1 MHIRKNGVSLL
12 ARAGRT
18 ALLASAAV
26 AALSIAPA
34 AQAVVPADD
43 KTPQDILDSGVN
55 GVGIMYR
62 DDGFVCTGTLINPR
76 TVIFAA
82 HCVNDR
88 TSADYSTV
96 NGGVPVAFAF
106 EADARP
112 GLIDWLSNNYTTNT
126 ALSVYNVN
134 NIAYHPDSLDPP
146 ALSFLYGDVAMA
158 TLDTPA
164 ADVPTWTVLFSA
176 LPAPSSISETTGTG
190 YHVAITGYG
199 RSGSGTTGNSY
210 GIDFRRKS
218 AENFLGLLG
227 SLDDVDGFLFGGG
240 SGYSQNLYHT
250 DFDDPTRENPF
261 DFNLFKDD
269 ALPNEGSTAG
279 GDSGGPLILDQAFDE
294 KTVIGVLSGGS
305 RYFLDQPASSY
316 GGSSFYQPLY
326 LFWDW
331 IAQNNPYR
339 YATAKAGDGKWSDAD
354 HWITALDPNYR
365 IIDSTGQLV
374 NGVPT
379 TPGAGAFGDDDT
391 QKFGQLCYQP
401 DGICYDVG
409 TGTLYVNGVAVEDGD
424 GSATPAA
431 TTASGTTTVSNN
443 KGKVEIAERSPNGTS
458 ASLADGTILE
468 AQAEGDADDGEVTTQ
483 ALPGPTL
490 ANGLPGATGF
500 VPNNIDPVAS
510 AGVIGRY
517 YDVTLSAAGKTTLD
531 IDATV
536 DRFTISGTGATLD
549 VTADGS
555 LTSLMDISHLAGV
568 VNVDG
573 SVTTP
578 GDYFLMTGLLSGK
591 GTVRA
596 PFFTNVLGTIAPG
609 GIGTIGTLS
618 VEGNAILTSG
628 STLHIDLGANGV
640 SDVLAVK
647 ATRFVEDDG
656 EGEVETP
663 PTGGEGGGQDQ
674 RQAQGSAA
682 AITAAQADGDVSLLA
697 VGDPIDGIAAVGG
710 RVVFGATTG
719 TKVRYGN
726 QYTFVT
732 AEGGVDGTFTAPAQL
747 SAILKTVLI
756 YGDNSVSVRI
766 DAGLYADVVN
776 GASPN
781 QTSFA
786 KLLDQ
791 NRSLYANYAN
801 LYGEADLLSV
811 AGIQAT
817 FEGMA
822 PRTETLKTSMAEVLN
837 DNMARF
843 YRDRL
848 TKLDAGSLGG
858 TLTMTGQPIQLAAA
872 SLNNID
878 LGMDQSGNSDTTTRE
893 GVLPDDMSAFLAG
906 GYIDG
911 KASPMRTAVPL
922 GNDQFDGWYAAIGVE
937 KAFGTNGVI
946 GLAASFSELKGNT
959 GASDWARARLYQG
972 TVYGAFDLGG
982 LKLDAVGSAGTM
994 ATRSRRSFAVG
1005 VNPYT
1010 LYGSDQ
1016 ELALSGEL
1024 GLSKALGGDTF
1035 SIVPRASIRGAY
1047 ISSGNLA
1054 EYGGDA
1060 ALVIKRHAIRS
1071 AQGRLGATIKS
1082 DMGGFKP
1089 YVTANFVHEFNDQ
1102 PGWFLA
1108 NLVGGTGSMAPFAL
1122 GRQDKNW
1129 GEIGGGL
1136 TVTTGNI
1143 DLTLSADTT
1152 AWRSDVKYQSY
1163 RAGVKFRF

>member
-1 MHIRKNGVSLL
+1 MHIRKNGAGLL
-12 ARAGRT
+12 ARAGRS
-18 ALLASAAV
+18 ALLASAAI
-26 AALSIAPA
+26 AALSIAPV

-43 KTPQDILDSGVN
+43 KTPADILDSGVN

-82 HCVNDR
+82 HCVNDY

-96 NGGVPVAFAF
+96 NGGTPVAFAF
-106 EADARP
+106 EANARP
-112 GLIDWLSNNYTTNT
+112 GVIDWISNNYRTNT

-134 NIAYHPDSLDPP
+134 NIAYNPDSLDPP

-164 ADVPTWTVLFSA
+164 ADVPTWAVLFSA
-176 LPAPSSISETTGTG
+176 LPAPSSISETSGTG
-190 YHVAITGYG
+190 YHVTITGYG
-199 RSGSGTTGNSY
+199 RSGSGTTGNSF
-210 GIDFRRKS
+210 GIDFRRKT

-227 SLDDVDGFLFGGG
+227 SLDDVDAFLFGEAG
-240 SGYSQNLYHT
+240 SYSQNLYHT
-250 DFDDPTRENPF
+250 DFDDPKRENPF

-269 ALPNEGSTAG
+269 ALPNEGATAG
-279 GDSGGPLILDQAFDE
+279 GDSGGPLILDQAFNE

-305 RYFLDQPASSY
+305 RYFLEQPASSY

-331 IAQNNPYR
+331 IAENNPYR
-339 YATAKAGDGKWSDAD
+339 YATAKAGDGKWSDAS
-354 HWITALDPNYR
+354 HWLTALDPNYR
-365 IIDSTGQLV
+365 IIDNSGRLV

-379 TPGAGAFGDDDT
+379 TAGAGAFGEDGT

-409 TGTLYVNGVAVEDGD
+409 TGTITVDGVPVEAGD
-424 GSATPAA
+424 SGTTPATA
-431 TTASGTTTVSNN
+431 TAAGTTTVSNS
-443 KGKVEIAERSPNGTS
+443 KGKVEIAERSPNAEGATLS
-458 ASLADGTILE
+458 SGAIRD
-468 AQAEGDADDGEVTTQ
+468 AQAVGDVTATV
-483 ALPGPTL
+483 LPSATL

-500 VPNNIDPVAS
+500 IPNNIDPAAS
-510 AGVIGRY
+510 RGVVGRY
-517 YDVTLSAAGKTTLD
+517 YDVTLRAAGKTTLD
-531 IDATV
+531 TIATV
-536 DRFTISGTGATLD
+536 DRFTISGAGSTLD
-549 VTADGS
+549 VTAAGS
-555 LTSLMDISHLAGV
+555 LTSLMDITHLAGV
-568 VNVDG
+568 VNIDG
-573 SVTTP
+573 KVQTQ
-578 GDYFLMTGLLSGK
+578 GDYFLLSGLLSGK
-591 GTVRA
+591 GTLRA
-596 PFFTNVLGTIAPG
+596 PFFTNVLGTVAPG
-609 GIGTIGTLS
+609 GIGTVGTLS
-618 VEGNAILTSG
+618 VEGNALLASG

-647 ATRFVEDDG
+647 ATQFVGADSQG
-656 EGEVETP
+656 AAGTP
-663 PTGGEGGGQDQ
+663 TTGGQSGGQQQ
-674 RQAQGSAA
+674 RQEQLSAA
-682 AITAAQADGDVSLLA
+682 AITAAQADGDLSRLA
-697 VGDPIDGIAAVGG
+697 IGDPIDGIAAVGG
-710 RVVFGATTG
+710 HVVFGAATG
-719 TKVRYGN
+719 TKLRYGN
-726 QYTFVT
+726 RYTFVT
-732 AEGGVDGTFTAPAQL
+732 AQGGIDGTFTAPAQL
-747 SAILKTVLI
+747 SAILKPVLI

-766 DAGLYADVVN
+766 DAGRYADVVN
-776 GASPN
+776 RAAPN

-786 KLLDQ
+786 QLLDQ
-791 NRSLYANYAN
+791 NRPLYAKYAS

-811 AGIQAT
+811 AGIQAS
-817 FEGMA
+817 FEAMA

-848 TKLDAGSLGG
+848 TKLDGGSLGG
-858 TLTMTGQPIQLAAA
+858 TLTMTGQPIQLATA

-911 KASPMRTAVPL
+911 KAAPMRTAVPL
-922 GNDQFDGWYAAIGVE
+922 GSDQFNGWYGALGVE
-937 KAFGTNGVI
+937 KAFGDNGVI
-946 GLAASFSELKGNT
+946 GLSASFSELKGNT
-959 GASDWARARLYQG
+959 GANDWARARLYQG

-982 LKLDAVGSAGTM
+982 LKLDAVGSAGTL

-1010 LYGSDQ
+1010 LYGNDQ

-1024 GLSKALGGDTF
+1024 GLSKALGSETF

-1054 EYGGDA
+1054 ETGGDA

-1071 AQGRLGATIKS
+1071 AQGRLGATVKADS
-1082 DMGGFKP
+1082 GGFKP
-1089 YVTANFVHEFNDQ
+1089 YLTANFVHEFNDQ
-1102 PGWFLA
+1102 PAFLLA
-1108 NLVGGTGSMAPFAL
+1108 NLVGGTGGPAPFAL
-1122 GRQDKNW
+1122 GGSDKNW
-1129 GEIGGGL
+1129 GEVGGGITL
-1136 TVTTGNI
+1136 TTGSI

-1152 AWRSDVKYQSY
+1152 VWRQDVKYQSY
-1163 RAGVKFRF
+1163 RAGAKFRF

>member
-1 MHIRKNGVSLL
+1 MHIRKNGAGLL
-12 ARAGRT
+12 ARAGRS
-18 ALLASAAV
+18 ALLASAAI
-26 AALSIAPA
+26 AALSIAPV

-43 KTPQDILDSGVN
+43 KTPADILDSGVN

-82 HCVNDR
+82 HCVNDY

-96 NGGVPVAFAF
+96 NGGTPVAFAF
-106 EADARP
+106 EANARP
-112 GLIDWLSNNYTTNT
+112 GVIDWISNNYRTNT

-134 NIAYHPDSLDPP
+134 NIAYNPDSLDPP

-164 ADVPTWTVLFSA
+164 ADVPTWAVLFSA
-176 LPAPSSISETTGTG
+176 LPAPSSISETSGTG
-190 YHVAITGYG
+190 YHVTITGYG
-199 RSGSGTTGNSY
+199 RSGSGTTGNSF
-210 GIDFRRKS
+210 GIDFRRKT

-227 SLDDVDGFLFGGG
+227 SLDDVDAFLFGEAG
-240 SGYSQNLYHT
+240 GYSQNLYHT
-250 DFDDPTRENPF
+250 DFDDPKRENPF

-269 ALPNEGSTAG
+269 ALPNEGATAG
-279 GDSGGPLILDQAFDE
+279 GDSGGPLILDQAFNE

-305 RYFLDQPASSY
+305 RYFLEQPASSY

-331 IAQNNPYR
+331 IAENNPYR
-339 YATAKAGDGKWSDAD
+339 YATAKAGDGKWSDAS
-354 HWITALDPNYR
+354 HWLTALDPNYR
-365 IIDSTGQLV
+365 IIDNSGRLV

-379 TPGAGAFGDDDT
+379 TAGAGAFGEDGT

-409 TGTLYVNGVAVEDGD
+409 TGTITVDGVPVEAGD
-424 GSATPAA
+424 SGTTPATA
-431 TTASGTTTVSNN
+431 TAAGTTTVSNS
-443 KGKVEIAERSPNGTS
+443 KGKVEIAERSPNAEGATLS
-458 ASLADGTILE
+458 SGAIRD
-468 AQAEGDADDGEVTTQ
+468 AQAVGDVTATV
-483 ALPGPTL
+483 LPSATL

-500 VPNNIDPVAS
+500 IPNNIDPAAS
-510 AGVIGRY
+510 RGVVGRY
-517 YDVTLSAAGKTTLD
+517 YDVTLRAAGKTTLD
-531 IDATV
+531 TVATV
-536 DRFTISGTGATLD
+536 DRFTISGAGSTLD
-549 VTADGS
+549 VTAAGS
-555 LTSLMDISHLAGV
+555 LTSLMDITHLAGV
-568 VNVDG
+568 LNIDG
-573 SVTTP
+573 KVQTQ
-578 GDYFLMTGLLSGK
+578 GDYFLLSGLLSGK
-591 GTVRA
+591 GTLRA
-596 PFFTNVLGTIAPG
+596 PFFTNVLGTVAPG
-609 GIGTIGTLS
+609 GIGTVGTLS
-618 VEGNAILTSG
+618 VEGNALLASG

-647 ATRFVEDDG
+647 ATQFVGADSQG
-656 EGEVETP
+656 AAGTP
-663 PTGGEGGGQDQ
+663 TTGGQSGGQQQ
-674 RQAQGSAA
+674 RQEQLSAA
-682 AITAAQADGDVSLLA
+682 AITAAQADGDLSRLA
-697 VGDPIDGIAAVGG
+697 IGDPIDGIAAVGG
-710 RVVFGATTG
+710 HVVFGAATG
-719 TKVRYGN
+719 TKLRYGN
-726 QYTFVT
+726 RYTFVT
-732 AEGGVDGTFTAPAQL
+732 AQGGIDGTFTAPAQL
-747 SAILKTVLI
+747 SAILKPVLI

-766 DAGLYADVVN
+766 DAGRYADVVN
-776 GASPN
+776 RAAPN

-786 KLLDQ
+786 QLLDQ
-791 NRSLYANYAN
+791 NRPLYAKYAA

-811 AGIQAT
+811 AGIQAS
-817 FEGMA
+817 FEAMA

-848 TKLDAGSLGG
+848 TKLDGGSLGG
-858 TLTMTGQPIQLAAA
+858 TLTMTGQPIQLATA

-911 KASPMRTAVPL
+911 KAAPMRTAVPL
-922 GNDQFDGWYAAIGVE
+922 GSDQFNGWYGALGVE
-937 KAFGTNGVI
+937 KAFGDNGVI
-946 GLAASFSELKGNT
+946 GLSASFSELKGNT
-959 GASDWARARLYQG
+959 GANDWARARLYQG

-982 LKLDAVGSAGTM
+982 LKLDAVGSAGTL

-1010 LYGSDQ
+1010 LYGNDQ
-1016 ELALSGEL
+1016 ELALSGEM
-1024 GLSKALGGDTF
+1024 GLSKALGSETF

-1054 EYGGDA
+1054 ETGGDA

-1071 AQGRLGATIKS
+1071 AQGRLGATVKADS
-1082 DMGGFKP
+1082 GGFKP
-1089 YVTANFVHEFNDQ
+1089 YLTANFVHEFNDQ
-1102 PGWFLA
+1102 PAFLLA
-1108 NLVGGTGSMAPFAL
+1108 NLVGGTGGPAPFAL
-1122 GRQDKNW
+1122 GGSDKNW
-1129 GEIGGGL
+1129 GEVGGGITL
-1136 TVTTGNI
+1136 TTGTI

-1152 AWRSDVKYQSY
+1152 VWRQDVKYQSY

>member
-1 MHIRKNGVSLL
+1 MHIRKNGAGLL
-12 ARAGRT
+12 ARAGRS
-18 ALLASAAV
+18 ALLASAAI
-26 AALSIAPA
+26 AALSITPV

-43 KTPQDILDSGVN
+43 KTPADILDSGVN

-82 HCVNDR
+82 HCVNDY

-96 NGGVPVAFAF
+96 NGGIPVAFAF
-106 EADARP
+106 EANARP
-112 GLIDWLSNNYTTNT
+112 GVIDWISNNYRTNT

-134 NIAYHPDSLDPP
+134 NIAYNPDSLDPP

-164 ADVPTWTVLFSA
+164 ADVPTWAVLFSA
-176 LPAPSSISETTGTG
+176 LPAPSSISETSGTG
-190 YHVAITGYG
+190 YHVTITGYG
-199 RSGSGTTGNSY
+199 RSGSGTTGNSF
-210 GIDFRRKS
+210 GIDFRRKT

-227 SLDDVDGFLFGGG
+227 SLDDVDAFLFGEAG
-240 SGYSQNLYHT
+240 GYSQNLYHT
-250 DFDDPTRENPF
+250 DFDDPKRENPF

-269 ALPNEGSTAG
+269 ALPNEGATAG

-305 RYFLDQPASSY
+305 RYFLEQPASSY

-331 IAQNNPYR
+331 VAENNPYR
-339 YATAKAGDGKWSDAD
+339 YATAKAGDGKWSDAS

-379 TPGAGAFGDDDT
+379 TPGAGAFGEDST

-409 TGTLYVNGVAVEDGD
+409 TGTITVNGVPVEEGD
-424 GSATPAA
+424 SSATPAT
-431 TTASGTTTVSNN
+431 TTAAGTTTVSNS
-443 KGKVEIAERSPNGTS
+443 KGKVEIAERSPNGESVTL
-458 ASLADGTILE
+458 ASGAIHE
-468 AQAEGDADDGEVTTQ
+468 AQAEGDVAAAV
-483 ALPGPTL
+483 LPSATL

-500 VPNNIDPVAS
+500 VPDNIDPVAS
-510 AGVIGRY
+510 QGVIGRY

-531 IDATV
+531 TDATV
-536 DRFTISGTGATLD
+536 DRFTISGTGSTLD
-549 VTADGS
+549 VTAAGS

-568 VNVDG
+568 VNIDG
-573 SVTTP
+573 TVGTP
-578 GDYFLMTGLLSGK
+578 GDYFLLSGLLSGK
-591 GTVRA
+591 GTLRT
-596 PFFTNVLGTIAPG
+596 PFFTNILGTVAPG
-609 GIGTIGTLS
+609 GIGTVGTLS
-618 VEGNAILTSG
+618 VEGNALLSSG

-647 ATRFVEDDG
+647 ATQFVQADSQ
-656 EGEVETP
+656 GEVETP
-663 PTGGEGGGQDQ
+663 PVEGEGGGEEQ
-674 RQAQGSAA
+674 RQEQRTAA

-697 VGDPIDGIAAVGG
+697 VGDAIDGIGAIGG
-710 RVVFGATTG
+710 RVVFGAATG
-719 TKVRYGN
+719 AKVRYGN

-732 AEGGVDGTFTAPAQL
+732 AEGGIDGTFTAPAQL
-747 SAILKTVLI
+747 SAILKPVLI

-766 DAGLYADVVN
+766 DAGLYASVVN
-776 GASPN
+776 RAAPN

-786 KLLDQ
+786 QLLDQ
-791 NRSLYANYAN
+791 NRPLYAKYAA

-811 AGIQAT
+811 AGIQAS
-817 FEGMA
+817 FEAMA

-848 TKLDAGSLGG
+848 TKLDSGSLGG
-858 TLTMTGQPIQLAAA
+858 TLTMTGQPIQLASA

-878 LGMDQSGNSDTTTRE
+878 LGMDQSGNADTTTRE

-911 KASPMRTAVPL
+911 KAAPMRTAVPL
-922 GNDQFDGWYAAIGVE
+922 GSDQFNGWYGALGVE
-937 KAFGTNGVI
+937 KAFGDNGVI

-959 GASDWARARLYQG
+959 GANDWARARLYQG

-982 LKLDAVGSAGTM
+982 LKLDAVGSAGTL

-1010 LYGSDQ
+1010 LYGNDQ

-1024 GLSKALGGDTF
+1024 GLSKALGSETF

-1054 EYGGDA
+1054 ETGGDA

-1071 AQGRLGATIKS
+1071 AQGRLGATVKADS
-1082 DMGGFKP
+1082 GGFKP
-1089 YVTANFVHEFNDQ
+1089 YLTANFVHEFNDQ
-1102 PGWFLA
+1102 PAFLLA
-1108 NLVGGTGSMAPFAL
+1108 NLVGGTGGPAPFAL
-1122 GRQDKNW
+1122 GGSDKNW
-1129 GEIGGGL
+1129 GEVGGGITL
-1136 TVTTGNI
+1136 TTGTI

-1152 AWRSDVKYQSY
+1152 VWRQDVKYQSY